1 MMRPFSR
8 KTLPF
13 LAPLRNF
20 WLGAALAFA
29 AALGPTASGLA
40 QENPFAGGW
49 VLQPGSS
56 ALRFQSVKNQS
67 KVESS
72 SFASFSGSID
82 SLGRVELKVL
92 LDSVDTKIDLR
103 NVRMRFL
110 FFETFLYP
118 EATLRLQLTREMVED
133 LSQVRRK
140 ILTLPFTLELHG
152 IKRELSTEVALTLI
166 TDDLVAV
173 SSSAP
178 LTIAAADFALMEG
191 VAKLE
196 AAANVKLVPSG
207 SVTFD
212 LLFGKNT
219 GTATTPAVAPTAPAT
234 TNPAVPSAPTE
245 PAKPAS
251 AALETA
257 GNFSLAA
264 CIGRFEILSRT
275 GNINFAAGS
284 ARLHANSTPLLDSL
298 FDIVSRCPGLRIEI
312 AGHTD
317 SDGSLKTNQRLSE
330 RRAAS
335 VAAFL
340 TRKGLS
346 PDAFVVA
353 GYGETR
359 PVARNDS
366 HANKARN
373 RRIEFSVLNN

>member
-1 MMRPFSR
+1 MMDLFPG
-8 KTLPF
+8 KTLSS
-13 LAPLRNF
+13 LRKF
-20 WLGAALAFA
+20 TLGAALTLA
-29 AALGPTASGLA
+29 AALAAAAPLRA

-56 ALRFQSVKNQS
+56 ALRFQSVKNQT

-82 SLGRVELKVL
+82 SLGRAELKVL

-118 EATLRLQLTREMVED
+118 EATLKLQLTREMVED
-133 LSQVRRK
+133 LPQVRRK

-152 IKRELSTEVALTLI
+152 VKRELSTEVALTLI
-166 TDDLVAV
+166 TEDLVAV

-178 LTIAAADFALMEG
+178 VTIAAADFALMDG

-196 AAANVKLVPSG
+196 AAANVKLLPSG

-219 GTATTPAVAPTAPAT
+219 DAGTTTAPSTTPPVAA
-234 TNPAVPSAPTE
+234 E
-245 PAKPAS
+245 PVKPAL
-251 AALETA
+251 AALETT
-257 GNFSLAA
+257 GNFSLEA

-275 GNINFAAGS
+275 GNINFAPAS
-284 ARLHANSTPLLDSL
+284 ARLNANSTPLLDTL

-317 SDGSLKTNQRLSE
+317 SDGSDATNQRLSV

-335 VAAFL
+335 VAEFL
-340 TRKGLS
+340 THKGLS

-359 PVARNDS
+359 PVAANDS
-366 HANKARN
+366 RANKARN